1 VTRVVR
7 IEQSTGLIRGFLIA
21 GDGGVETI
29 GWDDMDRALAQQD
42 RTVWLHFNVVD
53 LRVRNWLARSPHL
66 PPAATA
72 ILTGVHS
79 HLWLEPVGQGLRAC
93 SATCTTILGQALRRW
108 ASCASTSTITCL
120 ITARQEPLR
129 AAESLRCAVLGKD
142 LRIAGASRDQ
152 LLHHPREQPGRGDVR
167 ADRGD

>member
-79 HLWLEPVGQGLRAC
+79 HLWLEPVGQGLGGVLGDLHHDPRA
-93 SATCTTILGQALRRW
+93 S
-108 ASCASTSTITCL
+108 ASTVGVLRLYLDNHCL
-120 ITARQEPLR
+120 ITARQEPSPL
-129 AAESLRCAVLGKD
+129 
-142 LRIAGASRDQ
+142 ITASAYW
-152 LLHHPREQPGRGDVR
+152 PWASPFS
-167 ADRGD
+167 ASC